1 MKVGVIFMS
10 LFLANG
16 LAKAGDVSCQAE
28 LLKPKF
34 KAPLIEEEEH
44 KAGSLT
50 VAEARIRLQQSRQEI
65 AAVESPKA
73 AATEEPEVAAEE
85 EPEVTDEA
93 AKKESRVGGFFDILL
108 PSKLRNPVR

>member
-1 MKVGVIFMS
+1 MKVGVIFTL
-10 LFLANG
+10 LFLAMG
-16 LAKAGDVSCQAE
+16 LAHAGDVSCQAD

-34 KAPLIEEEEH
+34 KAPLIEEEAH

-65 AAVESPKA
+65 AAVETPKVA
-73 AATEEPEVAAEE
+73 TDEPETTPEEDSEVTEES
-85 EPEVTDEA
+85 